1 MWREVDPRDLD
12 RDRPTLSR
20 GSRAGTPELSERSS
34 TIDPRETLTRDLN
47 LPRGPSRERVR
58 VREHEYDLRGSEV
71 RTLAAAGTFRVVP
84 AADLRE
90 QYRNAGM
97 QDRDLAHLRRQ
108 GLIRTTPYVV
118 GRTRTTLVTL
128 TDRGREVLEESR
140 RARSG
145 EPNQAYYV
153 GISKPRELAHDARL
167 YRAYEQAANRLAA
180 RGARVRRVV
189 LEEELKRDYQCFLQA
204 SNRGRRDATGR
215 PDRAAEEIER
225 WARERHLPYANGHV
239 ELPDVRL
246 EYEER
251 DGRRGIEDVEVTTP
265 HYRGAHAAAK
275 AQSGFT
281 CYRGVGARVGGGRLG
296 LAGGGRRGARGFD
309 PRVAE
314 EFLQ

>member
-1 MWREVDPRDLD
+1 MWREVDPRDVD
-12 RDRPTLSR
+12 RDRPALSR
-20 GSRAGTPELSERSS
+20 GSRAGSPDVSERGS
-34 TIDPRETLTRDLN
+34 TSDPRETLTRDLN
-47 LPRGPSRERVR
+47 LPRGHSRERVR
-58 VREHEYDLRGSEV
+58 VHERNYDLRGSEV

-90 QYRNAGM
+90 QYRDAGM

-108 GLIRTTPYVV
+108 GLIRTMPYVV
-118 GRTRTTLVTL
+118 GRTRTRLVTL

-140 RARSG
+140 RARGS
-145 EPNQAYYV
+145 EPSQAFYAGV
-153 GISKPRELAHDARL
+153 SKPRELAHDVRL
-167 YRAYEQAANRLAA
+167 YRAYEHAADRLAA
-180 RGARVRRVV
+180 RGSRLRRVV
-189 LEEELKRDYQCFLQA
+189 LEEELKRDYQRFLQA

-225 WARERHLPYANGHV
+225 WARERHLPYVDGHV

-275 AQSGFT
+275 ARSGFT
-281 CYRGVGARVGGGRLG
+281 CYRAVGARVGGGRLG
-296 LAGGGRRGARGFD
+296 LAGGGRRGGRGFD